1 MGNLRRYNTEIQLP
15 VSCVNLMIILF
26 TLQAVRELKM
36 CTDFSD
42 YPQPLQYSLCK
53 VGWYLRYACTNQS
66 WIDIINKTH
75 HTFRLGHGRVIFREH
90 SPAECFYFIISGN
103 GLHRIVN
110 CVYNIMLFYVVV
122 ATSEQEPAQTL
133 TAGASFGVRWTFLNH
148 VMTRPIEMKAIA
160 T

>member
-1 MGNLRRYNTEIQLP
+1 MRDTLSNPPWTRTHGKLEEVYTEIQLP

-103 GLHRIVN
+103 GLHCIVN
-110 CVYNIMLFYVVV
+110 CVC
-122 ATSEQEPAQTL
+122 
-133 TAGASFGVRWTFLNH
+133 SFMYTHKNVCSCSN
-148 VMTRPIEMKAIA
+148 E
-160 T
+160 